1 MGKRSTHEADGAAAF
16 RKRQKITHEVPAG
29 EDVVDS
35 AHLRQLLSFDQDM
48 HRARHALQSFKRLLD
63 AIRSNDENRRAN
75 LAILTEYLE
84 DVKPRNADDDSVYL
98 PDIIEMWSF
107 ATQVHN
113 DDVASSVAVVL
124 ALLLQIIS
132 NSLQLLPHGL
142 GICRTLL
149 QEQQLKSISK
159 NLSAPKSGGFI
170 ISPTLRL
177 LTEAVCLDGG
187 AFAKRIF
194 RARDSTFTAL
204 GRNLELG
211 HIGEGQEE
219 VHRASIRTTAVRF
232 LLCCLR
238 YLHSAAR
245 KELLSQ
251 REWISHLTY
260 TIKSDPPYLAL
271 EILDSLK
278 KYILM
283 DEKIDRPSKLRAFN
297 TKTLMRVLA
306 LYSSNATAIGGDS
319 QVSVGD
325 KAHEFLLYIGT
336 TQSAGILYPATGL
349 YPKTAEEDQPSLT
362 RGATAASNSDLWVG
376 TLDEG
381 VPVYNFVLSELAQ
394 KLRPWSNPKHAELL
408 VAIFTAA
415 PELISDYFY
424 NNRSF
429 TFEPKLT
436 MTWIGYAAFLFNTM
450 MIPIPPSFGDRVL
463 YAAVPP
469 PVQILLDNVIPPPI
483 TQKVLSRCFNPD
495 SHLTSFFATR
505 ILVVALEKLSTV
517 LALLEDDFRS
527 TSSLWKDA
535 ARQLLDAFCRRIPD
549 MVELV
554 RSYKGIPS
562 DHYLHRTLASRLL
575 RLYYEV
581 VPRVALAANFD
592 VSPFLAEMLRK
603 IDSKD
608 ADAEATSFGMIELE
622 NLVSIASYS
631 PGMRWFTRPGKPA
644 DGTALSP
651 FTALL
656 RLLCQSDSADSAIHL
671 KKVLETVAVESQVV
685 SQSSKLNDIYRALQA
700 LRSTTKQ
707 DLNPVWQY
715 LDNSI
720 TRCAST
726 PIKYVELFENK
737 IEEAGSDKERQSFSL
752 IGVALAEQLSFATAS
767 TSKAD
772 KALLGQFLSLYFN
785 AANFS
790 DGKKPILRALHQQ
803 IRDSLKE
810 ASVKIPKLGASE
822 DVDLLKAFPVEAN
835 AAEEDSASSEK
846 KSATFVDATTL
857 EETLRVEQHPVEDTT
872 VLVKWANQSVEDI
885 LEDDWAARLVHLLL
899 SPHTHIR
906 KEALTNILKLAA
918 KVKESSYE
926 EKDQI
931 WLLFSE
937 LAESSTSLVS
947 AGPVPSPFVAFTTHA
962 IDVLRNPLHVL
973 YPKVNTFLT
982 RGPVWSPDRLPM
994 APDVLHGEPS
1004 EDDRYYAELA
1014 WLLTYF
1020 LDALRTSSD
1029 LAVFHRRRWFEKIFA
1044 LAGNPYVRSN
1054 LRQKILR
1061 IVYRATEIEGGSTT
1075 LATRFGVFSWLA
1087 AQRAVCDVVEEVGV
1101 YDSLVRRVWET
1112 CDQERVGTWSHGGVE
1127 KLVERLSKV

>member
-1 MGKRSTHEADGAAAF
+1 MGQFIG
-16 RKRQKITHEVPAG
+16 
-29 EDVVDS
+29 
-35 AHLRQLLSFDQDM
+35 
-48 HRARHALQSFKRLLD
+48 LQSFKGLLD
-63 AIRSNDENRRAN
+63 AIRSDDETRHAKS
-75 LAILTEYLE
+75 AILRGYLE
-84 DVKPRNADDDSVYL
+84 DVKPRNVEDDSVYL
-98 PDIIEMWSF
+98 SDIMEMWSF
-107 ATQVHN
+107 AVQVHN
-113 DDVASSVAVVL
+113 DDVTSSVVVVL

-132 NSLQLLPHGL
+132 NSLELLPHGL

-149 QEQQLKSISK
+149 QDQQLKSLSK
-159 NLSAPKSGGFI
+159 NLSAPKNSGFI

-177 LTEAVCLDGG
+177 LTEAVCIDGG

-194 RARDSTFTAL
+194 RARDSTFTSL

-211 HIGEGQEE
+211 HIGEGQED
-219 VHRASIRTTAVRF
+219 VKRASIRTTAVRF
-232 LLCCLR
+232 LLSCLR
-238 YLHSAAR
+238 YLHAAAR

-251 REWISHLTY
+251 REWVSHLTY
-260 TIKSDPPYLAL
+260 TIKNDPPYLAL

-278 KYILM
+278 THILM

-306 LYSSNATAIGGDS
+306 LYGNNATAIGDDA
-319 QVSVGD
+319 QISVGE

-336 TQSAGILYPATGL
+336 TQTAGILYPATGL

-362 RGATAASNSDLWVG
+362 RGTTAANSSDLWVG

-381 VPVYNFVLSELAQ
+381 VPVYNFVLSEVAQ

-408 VAIFTAA
+408 VAMFTAA

-463 YAAVPP
+463 FSTVPP
-469 PVQILLDNVIPPPI
+469 PVPILLDNIIPAPI

-505 ILVVALEKLSTV
+505 ILVAALEKLTST
-517 LALLEDDFRS
+517 LEMLEEGFRS
-527 TSSLWKDA
+527 GSSLWKDTS
-535 ARQLLDAFCRRIPD
+535 RQLVDAFCRRVPE

-554 RSYKGIPS
+554 RSYKAIPL
-562 DHYLHRTLASRLL
+562 DHYLHRTLSSRLL

-581 VPRVALAANFD
+581 VPRLALAANFD
-592 VSPFLAEMLRK
+592 VSPFLAEMLKK
-603 IDSKD
+603 IDKKS
-608 ADAEATSFGMIELE
+608 ADPNATSFGMIELE

-631 PGMRWFTRPGKPA
+631 PGMRWFTRPGKPT
-644 DGTALSP
+644 DSTALSP

-656 RLLCQSDSADSAIHL
+656 RLLCQSDSEESSTRL
-671 KKVLETVAVESQVV
+671 RRVLETVAVENQVV
-685 SQSSKLNDIYRALQA
+685 SQETRLKDLYRALQA
-700 LRSTTKQ
+700 MRKAGGQ
-707 DLNPVWQY
+707 DLAAVWQY
-715 LDNSI
+715 LDNSL

-726 PIKYVELFENK
+726 PIKYVELFETK
-737 IEEAGSDKERQSFSL
+737 IATAGSDKERQSFSL
-752 IGVALAEQLSFATAS
+752 LVVALAEQLSFAL
-767 TSKAD
+767 TSAVKSD
-772 KALLGQFLSLYFN
+772 KALLGDFLSLYLN
-785 AANFS
+785 AANLS
-790 DGKKPILRALHQQ
+790 AGKKPVLQAVHQEAK
-803 IRDSLKE
+803 DTLKE
-810 ASVKIPKLGASE
+810 ASVKIPKLGSSE
-822 DVDLLKAFPVEAN
+822 DVDLLKAISVDEPAS
-835 AAEEDSASSEK
+835 EEQSNGTAK
-846 KSATFVDATTL
+846 KPTTTVDASVL
-857 EETLRVEQHPVEDTT
+857 EETLHVQQHPAEDNT
-872 VLVKWANQSVEDI
+872 VLIKWANQSVEDL

-906 KEALTNILKLAA
+906 KEALTNLLKLAA

-937 LAESSTSLVS
+937 LAESSTTLVS
-947 AGPVPSPFVAFTTHA
+947 DGPVPSQFVAFTTHA

-982 RGPVWSPDRLPM
+982 RGPVWASDRLPL

-1004 EDDRYYAELA
+1004 EDDRYYTEVA
-1014 WLLTYF
+1014 WLLTYL
-1020 LDALRTSSD
+1020 LDSLRTPAD
-1029 LAVFHRRRWFEKIFA
+1029 LGVFHRRRWFEKILA
-1044 LAGNPYVRSN
+1044 LAANPYVRSN

-1101 YDSLVRRVWET
+1101 YDALVRRVWET
-1112 CDQERVGTWSHGGVE
+1112 CDQDRVGTWSQGGVQ
-1127 KLVERLSKV
+1127 KLVERLAKA